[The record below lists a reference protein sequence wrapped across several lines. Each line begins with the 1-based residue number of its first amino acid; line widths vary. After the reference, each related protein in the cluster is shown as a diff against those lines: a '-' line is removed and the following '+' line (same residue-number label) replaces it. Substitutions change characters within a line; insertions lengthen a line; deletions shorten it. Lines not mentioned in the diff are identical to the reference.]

1 MKDLFYPGIKRYLLI
16 PILINVLIFAP
27 LFYYGLHAIW
37 EKLNFLSVSLPHWL
51 SWISYVLATIK
62 YFIIVTVATL
72 MLGVFSVLAT
82 VGANLIASPFNGLLS
97 ESFANKLGAQI
108 PTRPLLQTASAAIYR
123 ELVKLW
129 YYLPRIISLLVVVAI
144 LYFIPVLNL
153 LTPVL
158 FYWFGAWMMAIQYV
172 DYPADNEHV
181 SFDHFV
187 LKLKERK
194 ALYLGF
200 GFIIVLFASIPFI
213 NFIIMPAAILGAT
226 RLWLEGKEDV
236 LQPAPERIAATH
248 RERIQ

>member
-1 MKDLFYPGIKRYLLI
+1 MKDLFYPGIKRYLWV

-37 EKLNFLSVSLPHWL
+37 EKLSFLSVSLPNWL
-51 SWISYVLATIK
+51 SWLTYVLTSIK

-72 MLGVFSVLAT
+72 MLGIFSVLAT

-97 ESFANKLGAQI
+97 ESLANKLGAKL
-108 PTRPLLQTASAAIYR
+108 PTRPLLQTAGAAIYR

-129 YYLPRIISLLVVVAI
+129 YYLPRIIALLVVVGI
-144 LYFIPVLNL
+144 LYFIPILNL
-153 LTPVL
+153 LSPIL

-172 DYPADNEHV
+172 DYPADNDHM

-187 LKLKERK
+187 IKLKERK

-200 GFIIVLFASIPFI
+200 GFITALFASIPFV
-213 NFIIMPAAILGAT
+213 NFIIMPAAVLGAT
-226 RLWLEGKEDV
+226 RLWLDGKEEN
-236 LQPAPERIAATH
+236 LQPAAEGIATAH
-248 RERIQ
+248 VKRIQ